1 MADIHRRYMILFN
14 HCLDGNAEPIER
26 FSQWHGQQLQRFV
39 LNTARMEDKL
49 VEREEGEI
57 V

>member
-1 MADIHRRYMILFN
+1 MHRRYMILFN
-14 HCLDGNAEPIER
+14 HYLDGNAEPIKR
-26 FSQWHGQQLQRFV
+26 FSQWPGKQLEMFV
-39 LNTARMEDKL
+39 LNTARMEEKL